1 METSLDVLATQERE
15 LRKRMEE
22 VNNPPDSRSIPAPD
36 VKMAPTKPPA
46 GPNGTAKPKVNG
58 ATAKKGK
65 KRKGA
70 VKADAAAEPPAK
82 QKHSSASPAPTLNP
96 SIAAA
101 SKAVAESLAIEEAKR
116 KALLQGKLQDTD
128 DD

>member
-1 METSLDVLATQERE
+1 METSLDVLASQERE

-58 ATAKKGK
+58 TAAKKGK
-65 KRKGA
+65 KRKTD
-70 VKADAAAEPPAK
+70 V
-82 QKHSSASPAPTLNP
+82 AS
-96 SIAAA
+96 
-101 SKAVAESLAIEEAKR
+101 
-116 KALLQGKLQDTD
+116 
-128 DD
+128 

>member
-1 METSLDVLATQERE
+1 MRRASGGVGASINVNDMLGKSNYILFYFLLGDFLLTYGYFSWQKLRQAEVEFEKGFMETSLDVLATQERE

-58 ATAKKGK
+58 TTAKKGK
-65 KRKGA
+65 KRKTD
-70 VKADAAAEPPAK
+70 V
-82 QKHSSASPAPTLNP
+82 AS
-96 SIAAA
+96 
-101 SKAVAESLAIEEAKR
+101 
-116 KALLQGKLQDTD
+116 
-128 DD
+128 